1 MHALRDGRN
10 DILPANPAMTND
22 VVFFVFPGF
31 QILDLTGPL
40 AVFEVANRFSQSE
53 CYGMRAVSREGGL
66 VRSSSGLSV
75 QSELASDDAP
85 HTLTVVGGEGA
96 RAAAACSATL
106 ALVRSLAARSVRVS
120 SVCSGAFVLAAADL
134 LGGRTV
140 TTHWSLAAELKRR
153 FPTLKVAADRIF
165 VTDGNVWTS
174 AGITAGIDLALA
186 MVAADRGE
194 SVARAAAREL
204 VVYYRRPGGQSQF
217 SELSELEG
225 GTDRITRV
233 LGEMKAKLGQPLP
246 VERMAEMAGM
256 SPRQFSRVF
265 QAETGCTPAK
275 AVERLRVEAARLRV
289 EQGGEKLDRIAR
301 ETGFIDADGMRRA
314 FVRTTGHP
322 PQALRRA
329 PRGNH

>member
-1 MHALRDGRN
+1 MTS
-10 DILPANPAMTND
+10 DI
-22 VVFFVFPGF
+22 VFVVFPGF

-40 AVFEVANRFSQSE
+40 AVFEVANRFSQSDR
-53 CYGMRAVSREGGL
+53 YGMRVVSRDGGL
-66 VRSSSGLSV
+66 VCSSSGLSV
-75 QSELASDDAP
+75 QTETVRDGSP
-85 HTLTVVGGEGA
+85 HTVTVVGGLGTRE
-96 RAAAACSATL
+96 AATCPDTVEM
-106 ALVRSLAARSVRVS
+106 VRGLAARSARIS

-134 LGGRTV
+134 LGGRRV
-140 TTHWSLAAELKRR
+140 TTHWGVAAELKRR
-153 FPTLKVAADRIF
+153 FPSLRVEADRIF

-194 SVARAAAREL
+194 AVARAAAREL

-217 SELSELEG
+217 SELSGLEG
-225 GTDRITRV
+225 GSDRIARV
-233 LGEMKAKLGQPLP
+233 LGEVRAKLGQPLS
-246 VERMAEMAGM
+246 VERMAEMAAM

-289 EQGGEKLDRIAR
+289 EQGVDKLECIAR
-301 ETGFIDADGMRRA
+301 QTGFADADGMRRA
-314 FVRTTGHP
+314 FVRSTGHP

-329 PRGNH
+329 APAPR

>member
-1 MHALRDGRN
+1 M
-10 DILPANPAMTND
+10 
-22 VVFFVFPGF
+22 
-31 QILDLTGPL
+31 DLTGPI
-40 AVFEVANRFSQSE
+40 AVFEVANRYSQSG
-53 CYGMRAVSREGGL
+53 CYRLRVASLEGGL
-66 VRSSSGLSV
+66 IQSSSGLSV
-75 QSELASDDAP
+75 QTEVVCKMTA
-85 HTLTVVGGEGA
+85 HTLAVVGGRGTRE
-96 RAAAACSATL
+96 AAACPTTL
-106 ALVRSLAARSVRVS
+106 SLVRGLAASSVRVS

-134 LGGRTV
+134 LEGRKV
-140 TTHWSLAAELKRR
+140 TTHWSLAADLKRR
-153 FPTLKVAADRIF
+153 FPTLKVEADRIF

-194 SVARAAAREL
+194 AVARATAREL

-225 GTDRITRV
+225 GTDRIARV
-233 LGEMKAKLGQPLP
+233 LGEVRAKLGQPLS

-289 EQGGEKLDRIAR
+289 EQGADKLDRIAR
-301 ETGFIDADGMRRA
+301 DTGFIDADSMRRA
-314 FVRTTGHP
+314 FVRSTGHP
-322 PQALRRA
+322 PQALRRV
-329 PRGNH
+329 PRASR